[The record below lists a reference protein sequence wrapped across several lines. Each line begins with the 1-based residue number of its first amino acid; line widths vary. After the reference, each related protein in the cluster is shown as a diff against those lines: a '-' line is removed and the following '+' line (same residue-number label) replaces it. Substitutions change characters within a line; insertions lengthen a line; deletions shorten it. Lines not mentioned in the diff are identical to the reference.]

1 LAAVAVAATVRL
13 APLQLLLLLL
23 LWEVLLLLLLLAALV

>member
-23 LWEVLLLLLLLAALV
+23 WEVLLLLLLLAALV